1 MPLPDLTDEEK
12 QAIIE
17 ALQEANINWP
27 GFQPE
32 ARWYKD
38 YLVVS
43 YWCPEMETNPDII
56 VLGNGPG
63 IVDTRDLSVQ
73 FYGSAPVG
81 WTDIVVADDYPHG
94 TVQLSDKPIPGYPD
108 IPREPTPQH
117 EVTSSPRNA
126 WRKLWRRVRGR
137 S

>member
-1 MPLPDLTDEEK
+1 MPPPDLTDEEK

-17 ALQEANINWP
+17 ALQEANNNWP
-27 GFQPE
+27 GFKPD

-56 VLGNGPG
+56 VLGHGPA
-63 IVDTRDLSVQ
+63 IVDTRDNSIM

-81 WTDIVVADDYPHG
+81 WTDVVFADDFPHG
-94 TVQLSDKPIPGYPD
+94 VVHLSDEPIPAYPKTK
-108 IPREPTPQH
+108 REPIPPEEIRAT
-117 EVTSSPRNA
+117 PRNT
-126 WRKLWRRVRGR
+126 WQGLRRREN
-137 S
+137 